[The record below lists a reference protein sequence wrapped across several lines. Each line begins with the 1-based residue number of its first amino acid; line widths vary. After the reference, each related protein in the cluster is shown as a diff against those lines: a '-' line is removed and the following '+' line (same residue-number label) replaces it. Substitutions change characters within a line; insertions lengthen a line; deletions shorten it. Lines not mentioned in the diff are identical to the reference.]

1 MVNLIRSEWI
11 KFRSV
16 RSTLVALILAGAL
29 VVLIAVL
36 AANQN
41 RPAFAIAHLTDL
53 TGGVSAAA
61 LIFGALGVQ
70 VLGQE
75 YRFNTIRPTFTA
87 MPRRW
92 RVLVAKVVVVTL
104 ACAAISVIMVGFC
117 WVVGSTMVDQFG
129 VDGVDQRAGLGI
141 VLFSIGWSALGMA
154 IGAIVRQPIAGI
166 LILLAE
172 AFVVES
178 IIAGLVPSAAKWM
191 PFLNGF
197 QMTLRVD
204 QSGTEDFQS
213 VLGGGIY
220 FFAVVV
226 ALWLVGALLATRRD
240 A

>member
-16 RSTLVALILAGAL
+16 RSTLITLFLAGAF
-29 VVLIAVL
+29 VVLIAVI
-36 AANQN
+36 AAVQ
-41 RPAFAIAHLTDL
+41 ASDDGVTHLTDL
-53 TGGVSAAA
+53 TAGVSVAA

-92 RVLVAKVVVVTL
+92 RVLAAKLIVVTT
-104 ACAAISVIMVGFC
+104 ACAAISVVMVAFC
-117 WVVGSTMVDQFG
+117 WVVGAALVGNFE
-129 VDGVDQRAGLGI
+129 VDGVDQRAMLGI
-141 VLFSIGWSALGMA
+141 VLFSIGWSALGMGV
-154 IGAIVRQPIAGI
+154 GAIVRQPVAGI

-178 IIAGLVPSAAKWM
+178 LLSGLVESSSKFL

-197 QMTLRVD
+197 QMTFRASEGGDDQLR
-204 QSGTEDFQS
+204 S

-220 FFAVVV
+220 FFLVVAVVW
-226 ALWLVGALLATRRD
+226 AIGAYLANHRD

>member
-1 MVNLIRSEWI
+1 MINLIRSEWI

-16 RSTLVALILAGAL
+16 RSTMITLFLAGAL
-29 VVLIAVL
+29 VVVIALISAGQAKDDFGLV
-36 AANQN
+36 
-41 RPAFAIAHLTDL
+41 RLTTL
-53 TGGVSAAA
+53 TGGVSVAA

-75 YRFNTIRPTFTA
+75 YKFNTIRPTFTA

-92 RVLVAKVVVVTL
+92 RVLVAKMVMVML
-104 ACAAISVIMVGFC
+104 ACAAVSVVMVGFC
-117 WVVGSTMVDQFG
+117 WLIGTTLLDNFEI
-129 VDGVDQRAGLGI
+129 DGVDQRAMLGI
-141 VLFSIGWSALGMA
+141 VLFSMGWSALGMGIA
-154 IGAIVRQPIAGI
+154 AIVRNPIAGI

-178 IIAGLVPSAAKWM
+178 IIAGLLPSTAKWM

-197 QMTLRVD
+197 QMTFRTD
-204 QSGTEDFQS
+204 SGETDLQT

-220 FFAVVV
+220 FFIVVAVV
-226 ALWLVGALLATRRD
+226 WTVGAVLATRRD